1 VFVCVR
7 VRVERAS
14 PRQGVSTAGL
24 CFLFMRRAWR
34 AYFIVF
40 GIALYAAEAAALL
53 LLVFLL
59 RLLVPPLDV
68 IRLPRCSGTSC
79 ICKQTLKAIF
89 HRNYRLEG

>member
-1 VFVCVR
+1 VCACEGG
-7 VRVERAS
+7 ERAS
-14 PRQGVSTAGL
+14 PRQGVSTAGF
-24 CFLFMRRAWR
+24 CFIFMRRAWC

-40 GIALYAAEAAALL
+40 GIALHAAEAAALL

-79 ICKQTLKAIF
+79 IILQANF
-89 HRNYRLEG
+89 ESGFSPYRLEG